1 MDSISDQKFSAWAK
15 SIRDGNERALKEM
28 FDATFES
35 FVRYAWKYTK
45 NKDSAMDIVQESFIK
60 LWNIR
65 SKLDPAQSLKTYFYR
80 MVKHKSL
87 NYLRDVKQ
95 HTEDIEGVQIPESSM
110 SLYQEEN
117 DTDSGLIEPLKKWID
132 ELPDRQQEAFKLSRY
147 EGLTHDEIAEVM
159 EVSPRTVNNHI
170 GAALNNLHERYKNYK
185 DVN

>member
-1 MDSISDQKFSAWAK
+1 MDSISEQQFSEWAR
-15 SIRDGNERALKEM
+15 SIKNDDERAFKKM

-45 NKDSAMDIVQESFIK
+45 DKDSAMDIVQESFIK
-60 LWNIR
+60 LWEMR
-65 SKLDPAQSLKTYFYR
+65 KSLDPAQSLKTYFYR

-95 HTEDIEGVQIPESSM
+95 HTEDIDDLQIPDDSIASYEDTESKS
-110 SLYQEEN
+110 SK
-117 DTDSGLIEPLKKWID
+117 LIEPLKRWIN
-132 ELPDRQQEAFKLSRY
+132 ELPDRQKEAFKLSRY

-170 GAALNNLHERYKNYK
+170 GAALNNLQERYKNFK
-185 DVN
+185 DIK

>member
-1 MDSISDQKFSAWAK
+1 MDSISEQQFSEWAR
-15 SIRDGNERALKEM
+15 SIKNDDERAFKKM
-28 FDATFES
+28 FDATFEN

-60 LWNIR
+60 LWQVR
-65 SKLDPAQSLKTYFYR
+65 GTLDPAQSLKSYFYR

-95 HTEDIEGVQIPESSM
+95 HTEEIEDLQIADNSM
-110 SLYQEEN
+110 SLYSDSEN
-117 DTDSGLIEPLKKWID
+117 DSPDLIEPLKHWIN
-132 ELPDRQQEAFKLSRY
+132 ELPDRQKEAFKLSRY

-170 GAALNNLHERYKNYK
+170 GAALNNLQERYRNFK
-185 DVN
+185 DAN